1 MQLSF
6 QKIQK
11 PPDAPMAR
19 MKRARTMAAAGRT
32 LLAASLLLAAASS
45 ASAAR
50 SGTQSWTGAS
60 GSPQSDPRA
69 FHIKYV
75 EDFGYKCEFHQTT
88 TRDGYVLG
96 LFRIPHGASQN
107 SATPGKVAVLQ
118 HGLLGSSFGWVVN
131 LPHQSL
137 AYMLADAGYD
147 VWMPNTRGN
156 VFSRNNTHL
165 NPDEEAFWDFSWD
178 DQLEFDL
185 PAVYDYVLGETGNSD
200 LVYVGHSQG
209 TTMMFGSLSDPKIAP
224 LLQPRT
230 SHYIALAP
238 VAYVGNTE
246 QQLLKDLAGELELTK
261 S

>member
-75 EDFGYKCEFHQTT
+75 EAVALDPQQQLVLEVGYEALGQ
-88 TRDGYVLG
+88 RD
-96 LFRIPHGASQN
+96 S
-107 SATPGKVAVLQ
+107 
-118 HGLLGSSFGWVVN
+118 HGLVERRGARVAHLRSAERGEVKGEGS
-131 LPHQSL
+131 
-137 AYMLADAGYD
+137 
-147 VWMPNTRGN
+147 
-156 VFSRNNTHL
+156 
-165 NPDEEAFWDFSWD
+165 
-178 DQLEFDL
+178 
-185 PAVYDYVLGETGNSD
+185 
-200 LVYVGHSQG
+200 
-209 TTMMFGSLSDPKIAP
+209 
-224 LLQPRT
+224 
-230 SHYIALAP
+230 
-238 VAYVGNTE
+238 
-246 QQLLKDLAGELELTK
+246 
-261 S
+261 